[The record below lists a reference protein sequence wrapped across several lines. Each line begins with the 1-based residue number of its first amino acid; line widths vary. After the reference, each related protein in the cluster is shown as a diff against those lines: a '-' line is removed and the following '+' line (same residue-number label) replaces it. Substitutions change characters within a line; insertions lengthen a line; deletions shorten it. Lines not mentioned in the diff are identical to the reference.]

1 MKQIKLKRIIWIIG
15 SRTVVAFCVL
25 LMSQITSAA
34 PLSAVMYGGQWTE
47 TDLVPIVTRQRTDY
61 RNSNIW
67 VLGVNRIFMY
77 RNAFRAEGEVLAAKH
92 TGVMKHGEVVAVGI
106 LHVGVP
112 GTPLFL
118 RGGEGLSITT
128 ENPSME
134 NRRCD
139 PLKWPWVL
147 RSQKSSQFLNYL
159 MFEVGFNLPTS
170 QPVETFLRIHHR
182 SGIFGLMC
190 PPTCGS
196 NFVSYGVRMPI
207 GL

>member
-1 MKQIKLKRIIWIIG
+1 MKTLKRISSIFIAI
-15 SRTVVAFCVL
+15 L
-25 LMSQITSAA
+25 LLLTFDAA
-34 PLSAVMYGGQWTE
+34 QAEGISAVMYGGQWTE
-47 TDLVPIVTRQRTDY
+47 TDLVPILTRQRTDY

-67 VLGVNRIFMY
+67 ALGLNRVFMY
-77 RNAFRAEGEVLAAKH
+77 RNAFRAEGEVIAAKH

-106 LHVGVP
+106 LHLTVP
-112 GTPLFL
+112 GTPVFL
-118 RGGEGLSITT
+118 RGGEGLSIAT

-134 NRRCD
+134 NRTFD
-139 PLKWPWVL
+139 PLKWPWTL
-147 RSQKSSQFLNYL
+147 HSQKSSQYLNYL

-170 QPVETFLRIHHR
+170 QPIETFLRIHHR